1 MKKRNRKKK
10 DKYKKDIHDLKGE
23 NYYDSDGFQKRFGFG
38 LGNPLGGNSPI

>member
-23 NYYDSDGFQKRFGFG
+23 NYYDSDGF
-38 LGNPLGGNSPI
+38 